1 MAFII
6 FGDYFTFPEG
16 NASTNR
22 VYTYAK
28 GFIEHGIIT
37 HVICFNND
45 YMDKYNGETDGI
57 KYYHPFSQTN
67 RSSYFIVR
75 TWQKLRKYFNAYRL
89 IRELN
94 KKDRIIAIDVY
105 TEVIITQLFAFTLA
119 KSLKT
124 KLLIERCE
132 HPLRNYNGNPA
143 KLFIGNF
150 RVWLETRL
158 YDGIFCISEYLINF
172 YRSKGFDQR
181 KLFLVPST
189 VDTGRFDN
197 QLSSPLPYRYIL
209 YCGSLTL
216 LKDGVHILI
225 ESFAKISDRYPEIK
239 LVLIGAADT
248 LRDEMMLKKSV
259 IRLNLDDRVVFL
271 GKMART
277 DIPVYLNNAEVLVMA
292 RPLSII
298 ADAGFPSKLT
308 EYLSTGNP
316 IIATKVGEIPVYLED
331 NVNAFLSEPDNAD
344 AFAEKMEY
352 VLNNYEVAQRVG
364 ERGKELTRT
373 IFNYNYQTKRMI
385 AFIKTLY

>member
-6 FGDYFTFPEG
+6 FGDYFTFPDG

-28 GFIEHGIIT
+28 GFTENGITT

-45 YMDKYNGETDGI
+45 YMDNYNGEIEGV
-57 KYYHPFSQTN
+57 KYYHPFSQTK
-67 RSSYFIVR
+67 RSTNFIVR
-75 TWQKLRKYFNAYRL
+75 TWRKLSKYINAYHL
-89 IRELN
+89 ARELN
-94 KKDRIIAIDVY
+94 KNDRIIAIDVY
-105 TEVIITQLFAFTLA
+105 TEVILTQLFAFTLA

-132 HPLRNYNGNPA
+132 HPLRNYNDNKA
-143 KLFIGNF
+143 KLLLGNIK
-150 RVWLETRL
+150 VWLETKL
-158 YDGIFCISEYLINF
+158 YDGIFCISGYLINF
-172 YRSKGFDQR
+172 YLSKGFDQR
-181 KLFLVPST
+181 RLFLVPST
-189 VDTGRFDN
+189 VDTGRFDKR
-197 QLSSPLPYRYIL
+197 LSSPLLYRYIL

-225 ESFAKISDRYPEIK
+225 ESFAQVSDRHPEIK

-248 LRDEMMLKKSV
+248 YEEEMMLKKV
-259 IRLNLDDRVVFL
+259 VTKLKLDDRVVFL

-277 DIPVYLNNAEVLVMA
+277 DIPVYLNNAEALVMA
-292 RPLSII
+292 RPSSII

-316 IIATKVGEIPVYLED
+316 VIATKVGEIPVYLED

-344 AFAEKMEY
+344 AFAGKIDY
-352 VLNNYEVAQRVG
+352 VLSNYELAQKVG
-364 ERGKELTRT
+364 QRGKELTRT

-385 AFIKTLY
+385 GFIKTLY